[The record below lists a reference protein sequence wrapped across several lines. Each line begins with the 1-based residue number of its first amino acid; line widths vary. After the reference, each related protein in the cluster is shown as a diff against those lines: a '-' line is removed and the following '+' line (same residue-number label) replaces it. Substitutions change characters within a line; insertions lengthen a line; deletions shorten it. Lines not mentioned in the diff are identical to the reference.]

1 MSAANI
7 LIVDDE
13 EGIRFFLSETIAKE
27 GYRYKTAS
35 NGEEAFRLLER
46 ERFDLVIL
54 DYNMPGLNGIQTF
67 TKIKETHPEIVGI
80 LITAYGNKKL
90 AIEAM
95 RVGLFDYFT
104 KPFDIEEIRIVMR
117 RAAERSRLQKE
128 VKTLRSNLE
137 ERAPNILGTSQAIK
151 DVLERVNKVAASN
164 VAVLILGESGTG
176 KELIA
181 QALHFGS
188 PRQHEP
194 FIKVNCTA
202 IPHDLL
208 EAEFFGFEKGAFT
221 GAVKRKIGKFE
232 QAHEGTLFLDE
243 IGDMPLTTQ
252 SKILRVIQENELER
266 VGGETSI
273 KVDIRLITAT
283 NKDLKKAVKEG
294 EFREDLFYRL
304 NVVSIK
310 IPPLRERKQDIPV
323 LANHFLELY
332 NRKFR
337 KDIETISD
345 GGMELLMNY
354 AWPGNIRELE
364 NVIQRGIILAY
375 ENSLGRK
382 QLLEV
387 YPSLGDGSPEPLSGP
402 ALQDKME
409 TLVGATEK
417 RLILE
422 ALREENWKRQ
432 ETADRLGISRK
443 SLHNKMKK
451 YGLIE

>member
-1 MSAANI
+1 MRAAKI

-13 EGIRFFLSETIAKE
+13 EGMRFFLSEAIAKE
-27 GYRYKTAS
+27 GYRYKTAA
-35 NGEEAFRLLER
+35 NGEAAIRLLEC
-46 ERFDLVIL
+46 ERFDLAIL
-54 DYNMPGLNGIQTF
+54 DYNMPGLDGLRTF
-67 TKIKETHPEIVGI
+67 MNMREICPDIVGI
-80 LITAYGNKKL
+80 LITAYGNKQL
-90 AIEAM
+90 AIEAVRAGM
-95 RVGLFDYFT
+95 FDYFS
-104 KPFDIEEIRIVMR
+104 KPFDIEEIRVVMR
-117 RAAERSRLQKE
+117 RAAERCQLQKE
-128 VKTLRSNLE
+128 VKALRSNLE
-137 ERAPNILGTSQAIK
+137 KQVPDILGESRAIRE
-151 DVLERVNKVAASN
+151 VLERVSKVAESDAS
-164 VAVLILGESGTG
+164 VLILGESGTG
-176 KELIA
+176 KELVA
-181 QALHFGS
+181 QALHFGGS
-188 PRQHEP
+188 RRHRP

-221 GAVKRKIGKFE
+221 GALKRKIGKFE

-243 IGDMPLTTQ
+243 IGDMPLATQ

-283 NKDLKKAVKEG
+283 NKDLKKAVEDG
-294 EFREDLFYRL
+294 EFREELFYRL
-304 NVVSIK
+304 NVVAIQ
-310 IPPLRERKQDIPV
+310 IPALRERKQDIPV
-323 LANHFLELY
+323 LANHFLALY
-332 NRKFR
+332 NRKFK
-337 KDIETISD
+337 KDIETISTD
-345 GGMELLMNY
+345 GMELLMNY

-375 ENSLGRK
+375 EKSLGRR

-387 YPSLGDGSPEPLSGP
+387 YPSLGEDSPQPVTG
-402 ALQDKME
+402 ATLQDQMK
-409 TLVGATEK
+409 TLVGAAEK